1 MKEVE
6 TVIAYL
12 VGVFFII
19 AAGWILAITVGWNL
33 PYDALEQ
40 GLFWLKFHP
49 WEDIVLSAC
58 LLVLGILPFLRPR
71 SRHEQTFLASSQLGE
86 VRMTEAA
93 MQDIVRRSSQILH
106 GIQQVQ
112 PHLRQR
118 EDGLEVLVYAQLK
131 PEFVI
136 PDTAEKLQ
144 GKIKEDIEHYTGI
157 KVAEVKVLVRSLE
170 TVRQSRVK

>member
-1 MKEVE
+1 M
-6 TVIAYL
+6 IAYL

-19 AAGWILAITVGWNL
+19 VSGWILAITVGWNL
-33 PYDALEQ
+33 PYDILEQ
-40 GLFWLKFHP
+40 ALLWLRFHP
-49 WEDIVLSAC
+49 WEDVVLSAC
-58 LLVLGILPFLRPR
+58 LLVLGILPFFRPR

-93 MQDIVRRSSQILH
+93 MQDIVRRSAQLP
-106 GIQQVQ
+106 GIQEVQ
-112 PHLRQR
+112 PNLRQR
-118 EDGLEVLVYAQLK
+118 EDGLEVLVYAQFK